1 MRIIIILIMLSN
13 SASAQRIDNSTMR
26 HLGAGVVVGGV
37 TSYVSNGTDDARLL
51 KAVGITMG
59 ATLIHGLATR
69 KPDLSGIITAGTGAV
84 IGAFVANLIQ
94 KRRVCRL

>member
-1 MRIIIILIMLSN
+1 MRIIIILIMLSKT
-13 SASAQRIDNSTMR
+13 ASAQRIDNSTMR

-37 TSYVSNGTDDARLL
+37 TSYVSNGTDDSRLL

>member
-1 MRIIIILIMLSN
+1 MRTLIILIILSN
-13 SASAQRIDNSTMR
+13 SANAQRIDNSTMR
-26 HLGAGVVVGGV
+26 HLGAGVVVGGLS
-37 TSYVSNGTDDARLL
+37 SYLSRGTDDSRLL

-59 ATLIHGLATR
+59 ATLVHGLATK

-84 IGAFVANLIQ
+84 VGAFIANLIQ

>member
-1 MRIIIILIMLSN
+1 
-13 SASAQRIDNSTMR
+13 MR

-37 TSYVSNGTDDARLL
+37 TSYVSNGTDDSRLL